1 MAGDSKHETSRK
13 PRTEADHREGHARP
27 ASAGTKREAGAE
39 KNRGKEVDEKR
50 KTGRGGSEGGGG
62 GGSVERE
69 NQKALDRVVRKV
81 RQSDMAHIRQSRSDF
96 DLGFEGKGLEKNS
109 HFPG

>member
-1 MAGDSKHETSRK
+1 MAGVSKHETSRK

-50 KTGRGGSEGGGG
+50 TTGRGGSEG

-96 DLGFEGKGLEKNS
+96 DLGF
-109 HFPG
+109 